1 MEEANQTKKNKV
13 TKFIFQLATRIAHT
27 YNPFRGWG
35 AGPYTHARIVLMEA
49 FLVAIFNPG
58 NAKFERGDHDL
69 VLGPIFI
76 TTRIN
81 PKKFGTLYHGTPF
94 LSPPNPDHLFLT
106 LE

>member
-1 MEEANQTKKNKV
+1 VEEANQTKKNKV
-13 TKFIFQLATRIAHT
+13 TKLIYQLATRIAHT
-27 YNPFRGWG
+27 YNPFRGG
-35 AGPYTHARIVLMEA
+35 AGGPYTHARIVLMEA

-58 NAKFERGDHDL
+58 NAKFELGDHDL